1 MLALLLL
8 SRKEVLSSPN
18 LEVVVAE
25 LVSPNLEFG
34 VDVSPYLEASELAG
48 RADEAFSPYLEVAEA
63 GSPNLEEVAEAVS
76 PNLEAAEAGLSTVF
90 RLSLQE

>member
-48 RADEAFSPYLEVAEA
+48 RAVEAFSPYLEVAEA
-63 GSPNLEEVAEAVS
+63 GSPNLEVAEAVS

>member
-1 MLALLLL
+1 MLL
-8 SRKEVLSSPN
+8 SRKEGLSSPN

-25 LVSPNLEFG
+25 LVSPNLEVVVAELVSPNLEFD

-48 RADEAFSPYLEVAEA
+48 RAAEPV
-63 GSPNLEEVAEAVS
+63 SPNLEATEAGS